1 MSLLDGGSL
10 KIAPSPDNLSGMQN
24 RLRYVPAL
32 RGFVMLTRASANLYF
47 LRTA

>member
-1 MSLLDGGSL
+1 VKVPASPPSGSG
-10 KIAPSPDNLSGMQN
+10 INS

-32 RGFVMLTRASANLYF
+32 RGFVLLAQASANLYF